1 MSNITIPNTLS
12 DGNTILASEHNQ
24 NYTAITD
31 VVNGNIDNDNI
42 AAGAAI
48 AASKLAIA
56 NILTTASTISI
67 GVGTT
72 GDANPRIALDSDGHL
87 VLGSGS
93 AAGDVR
99 LIRESAGVA
108 AIRNAA
114 NSAYEDLKVDALTAA
129 GTITCATITP
139 TNAVVETKGG
149 TGQSTITT
157 GDLLYGSAS
166 NTISK
171 LAVGST
177 DQVLTVAGGVP
188 TWADAAGGQL
198 VPIGS
203 PLASISTSTLYT
215 QAHFLGYTPSDVCV
229 VATCTTTDQG
239 YPVGARITFV
249 SPGLHNANS
258 GQGVTI
264 SSDATNLY
272 LRLTNGMP
280 FVLNKSTGSAGALT
294 GGSWSW
300 QFAVRGSN

>member
-1 MSNITIPNTLS
+1 MASPVVPTPIDIV
-12 DGNTILASEHNQ
+12 LA
-24 NYTAITD
+24 
-31 VVNGNIDNDNI
+31 VVRM
-42 AAGAAI
+42 
-48 AASKLAIA
+48 LAIA

-72 GDANPRIALDSDGHL
+72 GDANPRIALDTDGHL

-149 TGQSTITT
+149 TGQTTITT

-203 PLASISTSTLYT
+203 PLASIASNTKYT
-215 QAHFLGYTPSDVCV
+215 QAHSLGYTPSDVV
-229 VATCTTTDQG
+229 LVATCTSTDLG
-239 YPVGARITFV
+239 WAVGTVLTIN
-249 SPGLHNANS
+249 GNAAHS
-258 GQGVTI
+258 TSSYGVTLI
-264 SSDATNLY
+264 ADSTNLY
-272 LRLTNGMP
+272 LRTSNFLPLAVNEA
-280 FVLNKSTGSAGALT
+280 SATIAPLT
-294 GGSWSW
+294 GNKWSW
-300 QFAVRGSN
+300 QFCVRGSN